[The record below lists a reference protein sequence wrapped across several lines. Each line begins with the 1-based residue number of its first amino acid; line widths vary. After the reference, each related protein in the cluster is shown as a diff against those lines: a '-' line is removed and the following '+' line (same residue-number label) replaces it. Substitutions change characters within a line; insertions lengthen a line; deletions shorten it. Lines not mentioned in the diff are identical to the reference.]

1 VVAGVEHHGLRENIC
16 GWIDVRN
23 TVAHWHLPT
32 VDLAVIARAQA
43 GLLDCETVLKQE
55 FGEGLVSHW

>member
-1 VVAGVEHHGLRENIC
+1 
-16 GWIDVRN
+16 
-23 TVAHWHLPT
+23 LPT